1 MGGAWWTNH
10 SLTVCNGTVAGILT
24 ELENKTRNGF
34 SIDHH
39 EEAIGDGLGG
49 LLQTAFIVSY
59 MILSPLFGYLGDR
72 YTRKYIITVGIL
84 IWSAFTLTGSFSVVR
99 LHSGICLLIT
109 CLKCASLQ
117 GFAHPPPLPPSQLP
131 SQLSFT
137 FSMESFSL

>member
-1 MGGAWWTNH
+1 MA
-10 SLTVCNGTVAGILT
+10 LVGILT

-34 SIDHH
+34 SLDHH

-59 MILSPLFGYLGDR
+59 MLLSPLFGYLGDR

-99 LHSGICLLIT
+99 SLWEVFLLIS
-109 CLKCASLQ
+109 CLMCRPGRVSPIPNRPFSFPSL
-117 GFAHPPPLPPSQLP
+117 SVR
-131 SQLSFT
+131 SLSCFT
-137 FSMESFSL
+137 ILNAMEG